1 VIEDAAVN
9 GRRIMGMF
17 DTIRLAEPLVCP
29 ACGHEEST
37 LQTHHLGET
46 LDTYRVGMI
55 VPDCSVLTGILLETF
70 WCSACHNADIEA
82 APQLHVVIWHS
93 ILVAVEWKREEAE
106 RKLAAVDRLDL
117 IEWMD
122 QMQRDALTWRRNYHA
137 LRSDLARWRE
147 YQVEQEKSVAGE
159 EPTTNAPL
167 RKLFMPDEEIR
178 NAADPLAAILE
189 RHPPAEEPDGF

>member
-1 VIEDAAVN
+1 
-9 GRRIMGMF
+9 
-17 DTIRLAEPLVCP
+17 
-29 ACGHEEST
+29 
-37 LQTHHLGET
+37 
-46 LDTYRVGMI
+46 
-55 VPDCSVLTGILLETF
+55 
-70 WCSACHNADIEA
+70 
-82 APQLHVVIWHS
+82 
-93 ILVAVEWKREEAE
+93 
-106 RKLAAVDRLDL
+106 
-117 IEWMD
+117 
-122 QMQRDALTWRRNYHA
+122 A